1 MKTKNWLEIKNL
13 SNNEISAKIVEIQ
26 DKLFKIK
33 FQNAVS
39 PVKNPLEIREL
50 RKDVARLKTI
60 LNEKEKLNKNGKEK

>member
-13 SNNEISAKIVEIQ
+13 SNNELSAKIVEIQ